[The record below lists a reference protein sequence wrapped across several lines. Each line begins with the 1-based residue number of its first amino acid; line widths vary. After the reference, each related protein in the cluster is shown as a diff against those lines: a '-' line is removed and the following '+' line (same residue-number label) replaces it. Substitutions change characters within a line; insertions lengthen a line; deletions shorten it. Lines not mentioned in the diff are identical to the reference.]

1 MTVYRLA
8 DYFIIIYFYKYFKK
22 SSGFINLT
30 NSTYL
35 MEIKPKTIKSAQLK
49 NLIVKQLYFDKAL
62 SCAEL
67 SELFDKS
74 IPSITKAVNE
84 LMSEGFVVEQGY
96 APSSGGR
103 RPLLYSIKPDAMYI
117 LAVAMDQ
124 LSTRI
129 QLLDLLNRPVAD
141 SLTIDLKLHNSDEA
155 LGTLIKSINNY
166 IIRTGIPKE
175 KIAGI
180 GMGMPGFINVRQG
193 INYTYLSAGGKSLTQ
208 YLKDQIGLPVYIDN
222 DSSLIALAEQRFG
235 IAKAQQNVMVINL
248 GWGIGLGMIVNGEIF
263 RGHNGFAGELSH
275 IPLSDDEKLCACG
288 KRGCLETVASMLVV
302 VEKAIEGIKSGR
314 VTSLKTL
321 DDVPSKSLGDDILT
335 AAGNGDQFAIELLSD
350 AAYKIGKALAIL
362 IHIMNP
368 QTIVLS
374 GRGARAGKI
383 LLAPIQQAL
392 HKYCI
397 PRLAE
402 STQLLISNLGFDAEL
417 IGSAVLMMENF
428 DKEVKTISSVLN

>member
-1 MTVYRLA
+1 
-8 DYFIIIYFYKYFKK
+8 
-22 SSGFINLT
+22 
-30 NSTYL
+30 
-35 MEIKPKTIKSAQLK
+35 MEIKPKTVKSAQLK
-49 NLIVKQLYFDKAL
+49 NLIVKQLYFDTAL

-84 LMSEGFVVEQGY
+84 LIAEGFVVEHGY

-141 SLTIDLKLHNSDEA
+141 SMTFDLRLLNNNEA
-155 LGTLIKSINNY
+155 LGILVKSVNNY
-166 IIRTGIPKE
+166 ILKSGISKE

-193 INYTYLSAGGKSLTQ
+193 VNYPYLNAGNRSLVQ
-208 YLKDQIGLPVYIDN
+208 YLCDEIGLPVYIDN

-248 GWGIGLGMIVNGEIF
+248 GWGIGLGMIINNEIF
-263 RGHNGFAGELSH
+263 RGQNGFAGELSH
-275 IPLSDDEKLCACG
+275 IPLSDDDALCACG
-288 KRGCLETVASMLVV
+288 KRGCLETVASMKVV
-302 VEKAIEGIKSGR
+302 AERAIEGINSGR
-314 VTSLKTL
+314 ATGIKETL
-321 DDVPSKSLGDDILT
+321 VASKALLDDILD
-335 AAGNGDQFAIELLSD
+335 AAGKGDQFAIELLSD

-402 STQLLISNLGFDAEL
+402 STQLLISDLGFDAEL
-417 IGSAVLMMENF
+417 IGAAVLMMENF
-428 DKEVKTISSVLN
+428 EKEVKSLPVTTV